1 MNTLAS
7 INWGTTKIP
16 TPQLAGN
23 ALAITVCL
31 IITGV
36 LWHWGSKFDH
46 KITLILAI
54 FVGLI
59 LATTS
64 LGPHLLTW
72 VGRLTNGYLA

>member
-1 MNTLAS
+1 MDLAS
-7 INWGTTKIP
+7 ITWGTTKIP

-23 ALAITVCL
+23 ALALAVVAVTSF
-31 IITGV
+31 V
-36 LWHWGSKFDH
+36 LWRWGGKMDH
-46 KITLILAI
+46 KIILVVAL
-54 FVGLI
+54 FLGLI